1 MSPRIR
7 TGQGKCL
14 PYPSIELNFSRYS
27 LNTISLRFLVR
38 GGHYA
43 QVVDIQGA
51 FTPPYHESREGE
63 ARRGNVVCSATPPIS
78 DAFLGLRESQHL
90 TGENLCSIVGT
101 QGSVGEDRLG
111 TGHSILC
118 NATRGS
124 CRRSLDKVKMKL
136 LSMDIQNAYGPVS
149 WPRREKF

>member
-7 TGQGKCL
+7 TGEGKCL
-14 PYPSIELNFSRYS
+14 TYPSIELDFSRHS

-51 FTPPYHESREGE
+51 FTPPYHESGGGE
-63 ARRGNVVCSATPPIS
+63 ARRENVVCSGTPPIS
-78 DAFLGLRESQHL
+78 EAFLALRKSQHL
-90 TGENLCSIVGT
+90 TSEDLCFVVGT
-101 QGSVGEDRLG
+101 QRPVGKDRPG
-111 TGHSILC
+111 TGHSIQC

-124 CRRSLDKVKMKL
+124 YRTSLDKVKMRL
-136 LSMDIQNAYGPVS
+136 LSMGIRDAYGPVS
-149 WPRREKF
+149 WPQGEKL